1 VRGAERLNASTL
13 LDQNLDAGRA
23 SKSALL
29 TADGLVTY
37 RELASLTDAVAAY
50 LIDLGVER
58 EQRVLMIL
66 DDSPAF
72 PATFLGAMRIG
83 AVPVPVNP
91 MDRVDNYVYY
101 LDDSYASVL
110 VVEASLLPAL
120 EPELESRVGLQVLV
134 VDGDPGPHA
143 SFDVVARERRSGELP
158 PPTGTHRED
167 MAFWLYSSGS
177 TGRPKGVVHAHGDI
191 GVTVEQYARNI
202 LEISA
207 EDVCYSTTKLFHAY
221 GLGNALTF
229 PLSVGA
235 CAGLVKGRSTP
246 DRIFDGITRYRPTL
260 FFSVPALYAAMVKAP
275 GAREVDF
282 SSVRACVSAAEALP
296 AAVLARWQA
305 LAGVPI
311 LDGIGSTEML
321 HIYCSNSL
329 TDLAPG
335 TSGRPVPGYEL
346 RLVDE
351 RGLDLPAGEAGDLMV
366 RGDSCAAFYWHQR
379 DKTRHSMRGE
389 WFHTGDRYIVDAAG
403 HYVYQGRSD
412 DMIKVGGLWV
422 SPADVEGC
430 LVKHPAVSEAAVIGV
445 HVDDLSRIK
454 AFVICATAPDDPD
467 ALAEELRG
475 WCKEN
480 LRRYEYPHVVEFV
493 EDLPR
498 TPTGKVQRYKLREVE
513 QVRDTLAGAR
523 AIT

>member
-1 VRGAERLNASTL
+1 VSGAERLNASAL
-13 LDQNLDAGRA
+13 LDRNLNAGRA
-23 SKSALL
+23 GKTAYL
-29 TADGLVTY
+29 TGDGAVTY
-37 RELASLTDAVAAY
+37 EQLASLTAAIASY
-50 LIDLGVER
+50 LIDLDVGR

-72 PATFLGAMRIG
+72 PATFLAAMRIG

-101 LDDSYASVL
+101 LDDSYAKVL

-120 EPELESRVGLQVLV
+120 EPELDSRLGLHVLV

-143 SFDVVARERRSGELP
+143 SFDAVARERAGELL
-158 PPTGTHRED
+158 PPTDTHRED

-177 TGRPKGVVHAHGDI
+177 TGRPKGVVHAHRDI
-191 GVTVEQYARNI
+191 GVTVDQYARTV
-202 LEISA
+202 LQISP

-221 GLGNALTF
+221 GLGNSLSF

-235 CAGLVKGRSTP
+235 CAGLVKGRSAP
-246 DRIFDGITRYRPTL
+246 ERIFDAVARYQPTL

-275 GAREVDF
+275 GAADVDF

-305 LAGVPI
+305 VTGVPI

-321 HIYCSNSL
+321 HIYCSNTLS
-329 TDLAPG
+329 DLAPG
-335 TSGRPVPGYEL
+335 TSGRPVPGYDL

-351 RGLDLPAGEAGDLMV
+351 NGLDVTAGEAGDLMV
-366 RGDSCAAFYWHQR
+366 RGDSCAAYYWHQR
-379 DKTRHSMRGE
+379 DKTRYCMRGE
-389 WFHTGDRYIVDAAG
+389 WFHTGDRYIVDADG

-430 LVKHPAVSEAAVIGV
+430 LVRHPAVSEAAVIGI
-445 HVDDLSRIK
+445 HVEDLSRIK
-454 AFVICATAPDDPD
+454 AFVICASPPSDAD
-467 ALAEELRG
+467 ALSDELRA
-475 WCKEN
+475 WCKDK

-498 TPTGKVQRYKLREVE
+498 TPTGKVQRYKLREAE
-513 QVRDTLAGAR
+513 QVRDTLAGAA